1 LKRCIS
7 RNSVSDEHT
16 RKKEILQSIDN
27 REFSIWQYKQYI
39 LQEETKINRLRLE
52 LFSQSTSHSEKD
64 KLASVSYDQDLNFT
78 ASYENYAQSKA
89 NIAKNTMPSAF
100 ERYPM
105 QRSASAPEIRNLWN
119 DRSNCKSNT
128 SEIFISSRYAKQN
141 NLLPSINNLNQPALR
156 LKDGT
161 KITFV

>member
-1 LKRCIS
+1 M
-7 RNSVSDEHT
+7 
-16 RKKEILQSIDN
+16 
-27 REFSIWQYKQYI
+27 
-39 LQEETKINRLRLE
+39 
-52 LFSQSTSHSEKD
+52 
-64 KLASVSYDQDLNFT
+64 NFT

-89 NIAKNTMPSAF
+89 NIAKNTMPNAL

-105 QRSASAPEIRNLWN
+105 QRSASAPDIRNLWN

-156 LKDGT
+156 LRDGT
-161 KITFV
+161 KSLSFND